1 MTNLFKTRFLPNP
14 DGTESTTA
22 LTNANTVFIHT
33 YLGDDSTGDG
43 TREKPYRSMTKA
55 LTKAG
60 AYILFRGLINE
71 TFNSA
76 KIIIGD
82 DINQVLLITISTNTS
97 FVRAIGAT
105 IKGIVD
111 QAST

>member
-1 MTNLFKTRFLPNP
+1 MTNLFKTRYLPNP

-60 AYILFRGLINE
+60 TYILFRGLINE
-71 TFNSA
+71 AFNST
-76 KIIIGD
+76 KQIFG
-82 DINQVLLITISTNTS
+82 VS
-97 FVRAIGAT
+97 
-105 IKGIVD
+105 
-111 QAST
+111 